1 MWEIYQDSK
10 SIRSIH
16 LVGQQVYWL
25 VFADEPMLL
34 VHATEDFSGDLEQES
49 SAHAQ
54 AISTQRSRSKR
65 KSRK

>member
-10 SIRSIH
+10 SIRSIQ

-25 VFADEPMLL
+25 SFADEPMLL
-34 VHATEDFSGDLEQES
+34 VRAIEGFSTDLEQES
-49 SAHAQ
+49 SAPVP
-54 AISTQRSRSKR
+54 AISTRRSHSKR